1 MNMHD
6 CLKELSMVA
15 LVDRDLCLETIKI
28 KNYGSNILTEH
39 AMWILTNA
47 TNNEEYLAKK
57 LRESE
62 LQLDVEA
69 PIEIESEEEVPLDEP
84 TEEEVT
90 IDEPS
95 EEEVTLDEPTEEE
108 SKIETSLEGAGI
120 LPLLAEIQDK
130 LANGKPSEMEIA
142 ALKALKKLFKN

>member
-69 PIEIESEEEVPLDEP
+69 PIEIESEEEVTLDEP
-84 TEEEVT
+84 T
-90 IDEPS
+90 